1 MSLVSSKQ
9 KFDKNGQ
16 EEENN
21 GIAVQ
26 EVEEKL
32 TLQTIC
38 EDFQQKQQRRLF
50 IAEGTKKACGA
61 LHDDVIKCNSR
72 QWIMSEAVIVRGEV
86 TKYLDGYAPEIAK
99 CLRPPTNRT
108 VQRSGERFA

>member
-26 EVEEKL
+26 ECGREAN
-32 TLQTIC
+32 LQTIC
-38 EDFQQKQQRRLF
+38 EIFSKSNSETVYRRGHE
-50 IAEGTKKACGA
+50 EGPAGHCMA
-61 LHDDVIKCNSR
+61 
-72 QWIMSEAVIVRGEV
+72 M
-86 TKYLDGYAPEIAK
+86 
-99 CLRPPTNRT
+99 
-108 VQRSGERFA
+108 